1 MTHTPLIYYWSSPTG
16 NTKALAD
23 KLRYET
29 RPIKEDA
36 TAPYI
41 LITPTYEK
49 PRAGN
54 TIPPQVARWLE
65 GNHHLLVGVIGTGNR
80 NFGATFCQAA
90 VDVSNA
96 YDVPVLH
103 RCELRGTD
111 IDTRLIDTG
120 IAQHFDTLTRMKGVR
135 LHDRH

>member
-1 MTHTPLIYYWSSPTG
+1 MSHEHTPLAYYWSSPSG

-23 KLRYET
+23 KLQCET
-29 RPIKEDA
+29 RPIGEGA

-41 LITPTYEK
+41 LITPTYEQ

-65 GNHHLLVGVIGTGNR
+65 NNHSLLVGVIGTGNR
-80 NFGATFCQAA
+80 NFGGLFCRAA
-90 VDVSNA
+90 VDVSTT
-96 YDVPVLH
+96 YRVPVLH

-111 IDTRLIDTG
+111 ADTRTIDAG
-120 IAQHFDTLTRMKGVR
+120 IAQHFDTLTRLRGIT
-135 LHDRH
+135 